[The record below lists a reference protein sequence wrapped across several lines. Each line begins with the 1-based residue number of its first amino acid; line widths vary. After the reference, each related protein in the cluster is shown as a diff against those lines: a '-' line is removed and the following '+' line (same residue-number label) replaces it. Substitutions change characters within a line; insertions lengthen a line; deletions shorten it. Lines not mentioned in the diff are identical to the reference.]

1 MYSFYKP
8 CGIHLFYFAFLFLIS
23 SLLLCCLFSAKHSL
37 NCGQLNERG
46 YNKFLVTKNMFALCV
61 CVCVQTCVGS
71 SCRGF
76 PRPGLGLYATAEH
89 RTNQTCRV
97 GHQPC
102 TQKGESPVEQSVYGV
117 GLVTYLYSEVKNRGG
132 VKGRKKHSAL
142 PSFLSQTF
150 TYILS
155 QTNSVL

>member
-61 CVCVQTCVGS
+61 CVCPDVCWQQLSWFSSAWSWSLRHCWAQDQSNLQSGS
-71 SCRGF
+71 STLHIERWEHSRAECLWCGF
-76 PRPGLGLYATAEH
+76 SDLSVFRSEESWWG
-89 RTNQTCRV
+89 
-97 GHQPC
+97 
-102 TQKGESPVEQSVYGV
+102 KGPQE
-117 GLVTYLYSEVKNRGG
+117 
-132 VKGRKKHSAL
+132 AL
-142 PSFLSQTF
+142 CPSFLLKSDV
-150 TYILS
+150 YIHPVS
-155 QTNSVL
+155 NQ

>member
-61 CVCVQTCVGS
+61 CVCVSRRVLAAAVVV
-71 SCRGF
+71 F
-76 PRPGLGLYATAEH
+76 LGLVLVSMPLLSTGPIKPAEWVINPAH
-89 RTNQTCRV
+89 RKVRAQ
-97 GHQPC
+97 
-102 TQKGESPVEQSVYGV
+102 
-117 GLVTYLYSEVKNRGG
+117 
-132 VKGRKKHSAL
+132 
-142 PSFLSQTF
+142 
-150 TYILS
+150 
-155 QTNSVL
+155 